1 MYRNRKF
8 FVCSVI
14 IYIFFMSGCIAQ
26 QELRP
31 QNNVK
36 DIWVCEESNI
46 FFYWDR
52 EASDFIGKIFYN
64 GSEKNI
70 VVNMNSGIKMYFFD
84 NESLLDIDKTT
95 EESTLFIASAKYY
108 KDYFILSLDVKDSQI
123 YTNNH
128 SKIKFVKHDKEKY
141 FNGKNI
147 EVKNVEH
154 RNK

>member
-1 MYRNRKF
+1 MYRKF
-8 FVCSVI
+8 VVCSAI

-31 QNNVK
+31 QNNVE
-36 DIWVCEESNI
+36 DIWVCEESPI

-128 SKIKFVKHDKEKY
+128 SEIKFVKHDKEKY
-141 FNGKNI
+141 FNGNNN
-147 EVKNVEH
+147 E
-154 RNK
+154 